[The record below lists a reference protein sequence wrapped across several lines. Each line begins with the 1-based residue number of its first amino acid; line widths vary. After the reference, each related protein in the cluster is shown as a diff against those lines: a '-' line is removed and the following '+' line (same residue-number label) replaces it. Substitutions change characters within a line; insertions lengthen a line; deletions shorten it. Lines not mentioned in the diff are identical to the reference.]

1 MTGEAEQFN
10 DTPDFLKKKRRLF
23 ERFQSRFPVKFK
35 DTRND
40 FGTNVHLRNVSAQG
54 AKIATREQLY
64 LNDSVSLE
72 VELPDGK
79 KPITIRGEVVWA
91 HKPDVG
97 LWDVGLKF
105 HKVVFMNLWR
115 IYKSAEISFLV

>member
-1 MTGEAEQFN
+1 MTGEAEQID
-10 DTPDFLKKKRRLF
+10 DTPEFLKKKRRLF

-40 FGTNVHLRNVSAQG
+40 FGTDVYLRNVSAQG

-79 KPITIRGEVVWA
+79 KPMTIRGEVVWTIKQDA
-91 HKPDVG
+91 EI
-97 LWDVGLKF
+97 WDIGLKF
-105 HKVVFMNLWR
+105 HKVVFMDMWR
-115 IYKSAEISFLV
+115 IYQSVETSSAV